1 MYEMLERN
9 RYHSVH
15 NKESIFNESVNH
27 RPSTLEKHVLLEWYF
42 VVDFEVVFWFY
53 LCLYFLFFITWII
66 WSRYS
71 KISIHRAHLTSL
83 LVYINPHISINLKV
97 ITSMFVLSNWCT
109 FLVVD
114 PQSHS
119 DVGQKAEEE
128 LSDLDQLLQEHIQ
141 RARHNPGAV

>member
-9 RYHSVH
+9 KSTNIVRH
-15 NKESIFNESVNH
+15 NVRHWPPKDS
-27 RPSTLEKHVLLEWYF
+27 LEIGLILEWYF

-53 LCLYFLFFITWII
+53 LCLYFLFSITWII

-71 KISIHRAHLTSL
+71 KTLIQKVHLTSL
-83 LVYINPHISINLKV
+83 LVHINHHIMINLKV
-97 ITSMFVLSNWCT
+97 SRPLEQRSTDRFNSVHGLSMSIYR
-109 FLVVD
+109 
-114 PQSHS
+114 SE
-119 DVGQKAEEE
+119 VGQKSEEE